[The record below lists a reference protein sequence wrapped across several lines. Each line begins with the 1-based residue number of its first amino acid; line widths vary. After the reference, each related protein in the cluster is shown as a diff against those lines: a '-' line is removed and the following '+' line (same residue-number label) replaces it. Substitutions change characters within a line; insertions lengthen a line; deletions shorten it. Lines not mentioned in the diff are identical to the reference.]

1 MSRLKDIKELSEKDL
16 IQWLGLHNIKPYR
29 AGQIQEWIYMR
40 QTDQFSDMT
49 NLSKDLRELLS
60 EHFTI
65 DRLKVKTVQTSTD
78 GSRKYLFELRDL
90 NLIESVLIPEKNHY
104 TLCVSSQVGCAQ
116 GCRFCR
122 TAQNGLIRNLTR
134 GEIIAQVRD
143 LIQQV
148 DSDPHESL
156 RLTNIVFMGMGEPL
170 ANYRNLV
177 SALQT
182 LTGNNNG
189 LRISFRRITVS
200 TAGIVPKLAAL
211 GHDTPVNPAISLN
224 ATDNDTR
231 SFLMPINRKYPI
243 EELLE
248 ACRTYPLRSHGM
260 MTIEYILIKGI
271 NDSQHDANR
280 LSNLLKSIRAK
291 INLIPFN
298 EFEGSEFKRPD
309 ESVILKFQ
317 KILLDKNFT
326 VIIRQSKGAD
336 ISAACGQLRA
346 KAVLHKQ
353 MFDI

>member
-29 AGQIQEWIYMR
+29 AAQIQEWIYMR
-40 QTDQFSDMT
+40 QSDQFSDMT
-49 NLSKDLRELLS
+49 NLSKDLRDLLS

-78 GSRKYLFELRDL
+78 GSQKYLFELRDL

-148 DSDPHESL
+148 DSAPNESL

-280 LSNLLKSIRAK
+280 LSNLLKSVRAK

>member
-1 MSRLKDIKELSEKDL
+1 MSRLKDIKELSEQDL
-16 IQWLGLHNIKPYR
+16 IQWLSRHDIKPYR
-29 AGQIQEWIYMR
+29 AGQIQQWIYMC
-40 QTDQFSDMT
+40 QTDRFKDMT
-49 NLSKDLRELLS
+49 NLSKSLRELLS
-60 EHFTI
+60 KHFTI

-78 GSRKYLFELRDL
+78 GSRKYLFELQDL
-90 NLIESVLIPEKNHY
+90 NLIESVLIPEKNHF
-104 TLCVSSQVGCAQ
+104 TLCVSSQVGCAH
-116 GCRFCR
+116 GCRFCH
-122 TAQNGLIRNLTR
+122 TAQNGLIRNLTK

-148 DSDPHESL
+148 DSDSQDPR

-170 ANYRNLV
+170 ANYKNLV

-182 LTGNNNG
+182 LTGNNTG
-189 LRISFRRITVS
+189 LRISSRRITVS
-200 TAGIVPKLAAL
+200 TAGLVPKLAAL

-231 SFLMPINRKYPI
+231 SFLMPINRKFPI

-260 MTIEYILIKGI
+260 MTFEYILIKGI
-271 NDSQHDANR
+271 NDSQDDAKR
-280 LSNLLKSIRAK
+280 LSKLLKPIRAK

-309 ESVILKFQ
+309 ESVILNFQ
-317 KILLDKNFT
+317 KILLDQNYT

-346 KAVLHKQ
+346 KAV
-353 MFDI
+353 